1 MTTTIEN
8 YLTDGIISFAFPK
21 IDTYTNE
28 RGEVKKKPIGMPNWR
43 AINKQNCLFFNTG
56 SAYAVVTGEM
66 SNLTIFDFDS
76 KVDYERL
83 IEKHP
88 DLKNYKTIK
97 TNKGFHIWFTY
108 DPDYKTT
115 VDCFNNCKGVDIR
128 NDAGIVFCS
137 PTKYMMPNG
146 SIVEYIDLGGKMEQ
160 PPTYLKA
167 HIKTTPIREIQ
178 ANTPAIQSDPQNVTK
193 NEVVDKL
200 LYFGLLDG
208 KAQDTWDDWRNVVLC
223 MRWITSFEHFDH
235 FSKLNTPKYDKKNKR
250 LTCGIVSTKNT
261 KR

>member
-43 AINKQNCLFFNTG
+43 TINKQNCLYFNTG

-115 VDCFNNCKGVDIR
+115 VDCFNDYKGVDIR
-128 NDAGIVFCS
+128 NDAGIVFCP
-137 PTKYMMPNG
+137 PTKYMM
-146 SIVEYIDLGGKMEQ
+146 
-160 PPTYLKA
+160 
-167 HIKTTPIREIQ
+167 R
-178 ANTPAIQSDPQNVTK
+178 
-193 NEVVDKL
+193 
-200 LYFGLLDG
+200 
-208 KAQDTWDDWRNVVLC
+208 
-223 MRWITSFEHFDH
+223 
-235 FSKLNTPKYDKKNKR
+235 
-250 LTCGIVSTKNT
+250 
-261 KR
+261 

>member
-28 RGEVKKKPIGMPNWR
+28 RGEIKKKPIGMPNWR
-43 AINKQNCLFFNTG
+43 TINKQNCLFFNTG

-88 DLKNYKTIK
+88 DLKTYKTIK

-115 VDCFNNCKGVDIR
+115 VDCFNDYKGVDIR
-128 NDAGIVFCS
+128 NDAGIVFCP

-146 SIVEYIDLGGKMEQ
+146 SIVEYIDLGGLMEQ
-160 PPTYLKA
+160 PPTYLKTY
-167 HIKTTPIREIQ
+167 IKTTPIREIQ
-178 ANTPAIQSDPQNVTK
+178 SNTPVKQSDPQNVTK

-200 LYFGLLDG
+200 LYLGLLDG
-208 KAQDTWDDWRNVVLC
+208 KAQGTLDDWRNVALC
-223 MRWITSFEHFDH
+223 MRWITTFEHFDH
-235 FSKLNTPKYDKKNKR
+235 FSKLNTSKYD
-250 LTCGIVSTKNT
+250 
-261 KR
+261 

>member
-1 MTTTIEN
+1 MINKGLVKKSYHYIFVIVDNFSRYMYCFPLENKQPRTLTTA
-8 YLTDGIISFAFPK
+8 FMAFPK

-43 AINKQNCLFFNTG
+43 TINKQNCLYFNTG

-108 DPDYKTT
+108 DPDY
-115 VDCFNNCKGVDIR
+115 
-128 NDAGIVFCS
+128 
-137 PTKYMMPNG
+137 
-146 SIVEYIDLGGKMEQ
+146 
-160 PPTYLKA
+160 
-167 HIKTTPIREIQ
+167 
-178 ANTPAIQSDPQNVTK
+178 
-193 NEVVDKL
+193 
-200 LYFGLLDG
+200 
-208 KAQDTWDDWRNVVLC
+208 
-223 MRWITSFEHFDH
+223 
-235 FSKLNTPKYDKKNKR
+235 
-250 LTCGIVSTKNT
+250 
-261 KR
+261 